1 MRFEKLIRERFVYVA
16 GKYVRRAIAGA
27 MVLLVAGVLG
37 LAQQKPDMDPQE
49 LVRRAAKNEIK
60 ANDIHQYFIYRN
72 RVESKNRSVTR
83 EELETPQ
90 GGLSSTIAINGQPL
104 TPEQRAKDNQKL
116 AKFANDPDARRKQQ
130 ESSREEDKRDAL
142 MLTSLPDAFLYT
154 YAGTERGPNG
164 NDIVRLTFKP
174 NPNFNPPN
182 HETRVYQGMAGDVLI
197 DQKAMRIAR
206 IDGTLFKDV
215 DFGWGILGKLYK
227 GGKFFIEQR
236 DVGGGRWETVRET
249 LEFHGKILMIKPLT
263 IWSTETATDFRPV
276 PSNLTT
282 AQALELLHKSDE
294 TVAENGGATK
304 ESDSSHK

>member
-1 MRFEKLIRERFVYVA
+1 
-16 GKYVRRAIAGA
+16 
-27 MVLLVAGVLG
+27 
-37 LAQQKPDMDPQE
+37 
-49 LVRRAAKNEIK
+49 
-60 ANDIHQYFIYRN
+60 
-72 RVESKNRSVTR
+72 
-83 EELETPQ
+83 
-90 GGLSSTIAINGQPL
+90 
-104 TPEQRAKDNQKL
+104 
-116 AKFANDPDARRKQQ
+116 
-130 ESSREEDKRDAL
+130 
-142 MLTSLPDAFLYT
+142 
-154 YAGTERGPNG
+154 
-164 NDIVRLTFKP
+164 
-174 NPNFNPPN
+174 
-182 HETRVYQGMAGDVLI
+182 VLI
-197 DQKAMRIAR
+197 DRKAMRIAR